1 MATENTEISSV
12 EKMTKQ
18 EMAKIIKTA
27 KKDSER
33 QGKENTASVC
43 DIMKDNTSE
52 IIQKIESKFPA
63 YTELY
68 AALYTKYL
76 HTIDDLYGVCY
87 LSEKEFF
94 GNVESDKAA
103 SQAFEAYWKFITNM
117 ATTQIDMA
125 TNFLQM
131 YVQMRIATI
140 ESYDKMAHLM
150 IDNYM
155 RAWNQFKLKQ

>member
-27 KKDSER
+27 KKESER
-33 QGKENTASVC
+33 QGKESATSVC
-43 DIMKDNTSE
+43 DILKDNTSE

-68 AALYTKYL
+68 TALYTKYL
-76 HTIDDLYGVCY
+76 HTMDDLYGMCY

-94 GNVESDKAA
+94 GSVGSDKAT
-103 SQAFEAYWKFITNM
+103 SQALGAYWKFITSM

-125 TNFLQM
+125 TSFLQM
-131 YVQMRIATI
+131 YVQMRVATL

>member
-27 KKDSER
+27 KKESER
-33 QGKENTASVC
+33 QGKQSATSIC
-43 DIMKDNTSE
+43 DIMKDNASE
-52 IIQKIESKFPA
+52 IIQKMESKFPA
-63 YTELY
+63 YAELY
-68 AALYTKYL
+68 TALYSKYL
-76 HTIDDLYGVCY
+76 HTIDDLYGACY

-94 GNVESDKAA
+94 GNTESDKTT
-103 SQAFEAYWKFITNM
+103 SQALGAYWKFITNM

-125 TNFLQM
+125 TSFLQM

-155 RAWNQFKLKQ
+155 RAWNQFKLKR